1 VLPGTVRSPGVEYDN
16 DMSNDKRPHRLLTA
30 IVVLAVLLGGAVL
43 VLVLRPGTPTGHP
56 APPAAAPPAASPP
69 APSPP
74 RDQQVLTAAPAGVSW
89 ELFQG
94 VALPVSGTD
103 GPTRARGAVH
113 AGFSHTATGA
123 LLADAQI
130 GVRRIATPSLAG
142 LRLIGQQQLVDG
154 PGKTA
159 YLNLVASLKDN
170 TPPAGGYTQYVG
182 FRYIAYSPEL
192 AVVSLATRSKN
203 GVVQVGTDT
212 LRWTGRDWQLELPAS
227 GLQQPQVVPDTA
239 GYVPWAR
246 SPGKPP
252 AAWARWWSSSAP
264 GSPRS
269 TCSAS
274 PATPG
279 PAGSSISPWAG
290 R

>member
-1 VLPGTVRSPGVEYDN
+1 MLPGTVRSPVVEYDSG
-16 DMSNDKRPHRLLTA
+16 MSNDKPPRRLLTT

-56 APPAAAPPAASPP
+56 APPAGLPAAPPAAAPP
-69 APSPP
+69 APTPP

-103 GPTRARGAVH
+103 GPSRVHGAVH

-130 GVRRIATPSLAG
+130 NIRRIATPELAG
-142 LRLIGQQQLVDG
+142 LRQVAQEQLVDG

-192 AVVSLATRSKN
+192 AVVSLATRGKN

-212 LRWTGRDWQLELPAS
+212 LRWTGGDWQLELPAS

-239 GYVPWAR
+239 GYVPWH
-246 SPGKPP
+246 G
-252 AAWARWWSSSAP
+252 
-264 GSPRS
+264 
-269 TCSAS
+269 
-274 PATPG
+274 
-279 PAGSSISPWAG
+279 IS
-290 R
+290 

>member
-1 VLPGTVRSPGVEYDN
+1 VLPGTVRSPEVEYDSG
-16 DMSNDKRPHRLLTA
+16 MSNDKRPRWLLAA
-30 IVVLAVLLGGAVL
+30 IVVLAALLGGAVL

-56 APPAAAPPAASPP
+56 APPVGLPAAPPAAAPPAPTP
-69 APSPP
+69 R

-94 VALPVSGTD
+94 VALPVSAAD
-103 GPTRARGAVH
+103 GPTRVHGAVH

-170 TPPAGGYTQYVG
+170 AAPAGGYTQYVG

-212 LRWTGRDWQLELPAS
+212 LRWSGGDWQLELPAS

-239 GYVPWAR
+239 GYVPWR
-246 SPGKPP
+246 G
-252 AAWARWWSSSAP
+252 
-264 GSPRS
+264 
-269 TCSAS
+269 
-274 PATPG
+274 
-279 PAGSSISPWAG
+279 IS
-290 R
+290 

>member
-1 VLPGTVRSPGVEYDN
+1 MLPGTVRSPVVEYDSG
-16 DMSNDKRPHRLLTA
+16 MSNDKHPRRLLTA

-43 VLVLRPGTPTGHP
+43 VLVLRTGTPTGHP
-56 APPAAAPPAASPP
+56 APPVGLPAAPPP

-94 VALPVSGTD
+94 VALPVSATD
-103 GPTRARGAVH
+103 GPTRIHGAVH

-130 GVRRIATPSLAG
+130 NIRRIATPEVAG
-142 LRLIGQQQLVDG
+142 LRQVAQEQLVDG

-159 YLNLVASLKDN
+159 YLNLIASLKDN

-192 AVVSLATRSKN
+192 AVVSLATRGRS
-203 GVVQVGTDT
+203 GRIQVGTDT
-212 LRWTGRDWQLELPAS
+212 LRWTGGDWQLELPAS
-227 GLQQPQVVPDTA
+227 GLQQPQVVPDTT
-239 GYVPWAR
+239 GYVPWHGVT
-246 SPGKPP
+246 S
-252 AAWARWWSSSAP
+252 
-264 GSPRS
+264 
-269 TCSAS
+269 
-274 PATPG
+274 
-279 PAGSSISPWAG
+279 
-290 R
+290 

>member
-1 VLPGTVRSPGVEYDN
+1 VLPGTVRSPVVEYDSG
-16 DMSNDKRPHRLLTA
+16 MSNDKRPRRLLTA
-30 IVVLAVLLGGAVL
+30 IAVLAVLLGGAVL
-43 VLVLRPGTPTGHP
+43 VLLLRPGTPTGHP
-56 APPAAAPPAASPP
+56 VPPVGLPAAPPAAA
-69 APSPP
+69 PP

-94 VALPVSGTD
+94 VALPVSATD
-103 GPTRARGAVH
+103 GPTRVHGAVH

-142 LRLIGQQQLVDG
+142 LRLIGQQQLVNG
-154 PGKTA
+154 PGQTA

-170 TPPAGGYTQYVG
+170 TPPPGGYTQYVG

-212 LRWTGRDWQLELPAS
+212 LRWTGGDWQLELPAS
-227 GLQQPQVVPDTA
+227 GLQQPQVVPDTT
-239 GYVPWAR
+239 GYVPWH
-246 SPGKPP
+246 G
-252 AAWARWWSSSAP
+252 
-264 GSPRS
+264 
-269 TCSAS
+269 
-274 PATPG
+274 
-279 PAGSSISPWAG
+279 IS
-290 R
+290 

>member
-1 VLPGTVRSPGVEYDN
+1 VLPGTVRSPVVEYDSG
-16 DMSNDKRPHRLLTA
+16 MSNDKHPRRLLTA

-43 VLVLRPGTPTGHP
+43 VLVLRTGTPTGHP
-56 APPAAAPPAASPP
+56 APPVGLPAAPPP

-94 VALPVSGTD
+94 VALPVSATD
-103 GPTRARGAVH
+103 GPTRIHGAVH

-130 GVRRIATPSLAG
+130 NIRRIATPEVAG
-142 LRLIGQQQLVDG
+142 LRQVAQEQLVDG

-159 YLNLVASLKDN
+159 YLNLIASLKDN

-192 AVVSLATRSKN
+192 AVVSLATRGRS
-203 GVVQVGTDT
+203 GRIQVGTDT
-212 LRWTGRDWQLELPAS
+212 LRWTGGDWQLELPAS
-227 GLQQPQVVPDTA
+227 GLQQPQVVPDTT
-239 GYVPWAR
+239 GYVPWHGVT
-246 SPGKPP
+246 S
-252 AAWARWWSSSAP
+252 
-264 GSPRS
+264 
-269 TCSAS
+269 
-274 PATPG
+274 
-279 PAGSSISPWAG
+279 
-290 R
+290 